1 MLAQIQGVGNRI
13 SLWMGKAAKYLQPF
27 AVGHRNM
34 CIFYV
39 NMIFTLVANYQ
50 IGNSL

>member
-13 SLWMGKAAKYLQPF
+13 SLSVGKAAKYLQPF
-27 AVGHRNM
+27 AVGHRNI
-34 CIFYV
+34 CIFDV
-39 NMIFTLVANYQ
+39 NMIVTSVANYQ